1 MKKWVD
7 KLTNKAE
14 QWHIPQLLTF
24 WKRGNAAM
32 VGPTI
37 AYYTIVALVPLIM
50 TIGSIVSLLGVNK
63 AQIHDT
69 LKVQMPTGVADIV
82 IPIVDSVLRG
92 GFGTLSISI
101 LVAIWSASSILS
113 TIRKAFNEIYGSDVV
128 ENGLLTR
135 IVSFLWML
143 VLLTAAVAVMIA
155 NSVLPAIVKALPS
168 APGISLLKDFASQS
182 WIYAFV
188 ALMVLFSL
196 FNYLIPAEKMQ
207 WKPVILGS
215 FIEIVLLLLLNS
227 GFGIY
232 SKYALKNASFY
243 QSLGSLL
250 VLLIYLNLVAMVM
263 VVAQIL
269 IAWFMTF
276 LDKPEKKKILE
287 SK

>member
-1 MKKWVD
+1 
-7 KLTNKAE
+7 
-14 QWHIPQLLTF
+14 
-24 WKRGNAAM
+24 
-32 VGPTI
+32 
-37 AYYTIVALVPLIM
+37 
-50 TIGSIVSLLGVNK
+50 
-63 AQIHDT
+63 
-69 LKVQMPTGVADIV
+69 
-82 IPIVDSVLRG
+82 
-92 GFGTLSISI
+92 
-101 LVAIWSASSILS
+101 
-113 TIRKAFNEIYGSDVV
+113 
-128 ENGLLTR
+128 
-135 IVSFLWML
+135 
-143 VLLTAAVAVMIA
+143 
-155 NSVLPAIVKALPS
+155 
-168 APGISLLKDFASQS
+168 
-182 WIYAFV
+182 
-188 ALMVLFSL
+188 MVLFSL

>member
-1 MKKWVD
+1 MKEWVN
-7 KLTNKAE
+7 KLTNTAE
-14 QWHIPQLLTF
+14 QWHVPQLLTF
-24 WKRGNAAM
+24 WKRGNATM

-50 TIGSIVSLLGVNK
+50 TVGSVVSLLGVDKN
-63 AQIHDT
+63 QIDAT
-69 LKVQMPTGVADIV
+69 LKLQMPDGVANII
-82 IPIVDSVLRG
+82 IPIVDSVFRG

-101 LVAIWSASSILS
+101 VVAIWGASSILS

-128 ENGLLTR
+128 ENGMLTR
-135 IVSFLWML
+135 IVSFVWMV
-143 VLLTAAVAVMIA
+143 VLLSAAVAVLIA
-155 NSVLPAIVKALPS
+155 NSVLPAIVNTLPS
-168 APGISLLKDFASQS
+168 IPGLTLIKQISNQS
-182 WIYAFV
+182 WLYAFV
-188 ALMVLFSL
+188 ALMILFSL

-232 SKYALKNASFY
+232 SKYALKNVSFY

-250 VLLIYLNLVAMVM
+250 VLLIYLNLVAMVL

-276 LDKPEKKKILE
+276 LEKPAEKKKTLV
-287 SK
+287 K